1 MVQPLHALVFSK
13 HRLDT
18 QEIYMSAGVC
28 QKERKMGFMLECSG
42 SNIAIAA

>member
-28 QKERKMGFMLECSG
+28 QKERKLGFMFERSG
-42 SNIAIAA
+42 LNIATAA